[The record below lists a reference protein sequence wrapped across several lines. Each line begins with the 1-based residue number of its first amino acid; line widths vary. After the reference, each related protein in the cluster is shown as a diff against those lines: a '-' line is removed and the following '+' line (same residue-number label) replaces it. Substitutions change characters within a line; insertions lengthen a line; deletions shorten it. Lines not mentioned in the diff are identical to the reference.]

1 MATAVVSKAPLNAPV
16 FTGVPVAPT
25 AATGTNTTQLA
36 STAFVNA
43 SITASGLP
51 LPAGMIVM
59 WSGSVG
65 TIPSG
70 WLLCNGLN
78 GTPDLRNR
86 FVIGAGLT
94 YPVAATGGSK
104 DAVVV
109 AHEHTVGDP
118 GHTHSLSNSQAA
130 AEVGGSREAQAA
142 IGYYGRGGFV
152 TLSTATTGITVASAG
167 VSGTNANLP
176 PYYALCYIM
185 KAA

>member
-1 MATAVVSKAPLNAPV
+1 VSPKAPLNSPV
-16 FTGVPVAPT
+16 LTGVPLAPT

-36 STAFVNA
+36 TTAFVNA

-51 LPAGMIVM
+51 LPAGVIVL
-59 WSGSVG
+59 WSGAANA
-65 TIPSG
+65 IPSG
-70 WLLCNGLN
+70 WLLCNGSN

-94 YPVAATGGSK
+94 YPVAATGGNK

-109 AHEHTVGDP
+109 AHTHTVNDP
-118 GHTHSLSNSQAA
+118 GHTHSLSNSQAQ
-130 AEVGGSREAQAA
+130 AEVGGGREAQAA
-142 IGYYGRGGFV
+142 IGYYGRNGFV
-152 TLSTATTGITVASAG
+152 TLSTVTTGISIDTAG
-167 VSGTNANLP
+167 SSGTNANLP